1 MRKLII
7 RTSKGHETLDMDTE
21 AAIQQLE
28 RLMNQGMLA
37 VAAKGEA
44 AVQVTDAREPAVREA
59 EEVRMFWPLAG
70 GTGRPSD

>member
-7 RTSKGHETLDMDTE
+7 RTSKGHETLDLATE
-21 AAIQQLE
+21 AAIQELE

-37 VAAKGEA
+37 VAVKGEQ
-44 AVQVTDAREPAVREA
+44 AVQVADPREAAVREA

-70 GTGRPSD
+70 G

>member
-7 RTSKGHETLDMDTE
+7 RTSKGHETLDLDTE

-28 RLMNQGMLA
+28 ALMNQGMLA
-37 VAAKGEA
+37 VAAKGEQ
-44 AVQVTDAREPAVREA
+44 AVQVTDPREAAVREA

-70 GTGRPSD
+70 G